1 MALDSLE
8 QFHQINSDFKR
19 IKVALNVLAG
29 QFRRELRN
37 PIEDGLIDALA
48 AQAQALLTEAVALKE
63 IVPPPPAPEP
73 EIDEVT
79 GFPIIDGYPMDPE
92 TGLYHDSVTGEVLD
106 PQPEII

>member
-8 QFHQINSDFKR
+8 QFNQINSDFKR

-29 QFRRELRN
+29 RFRHELRN

-48 AQAQALLTEAVALKE
+48 LQAQSLLAEAAALKE
-63 IVPPPPAPEP
+63 IVPPPPP

-79 GFPIIDGYPMDPE
+79 GFPIINGYPQNPE

-106 PQPEII
+106 PQPEIDVF